1 MTRLVLCDTFL
12 YKGGHALHVRD
23 TSSHIVEGSKVEEY
37 PKDFLKEFFSREYKY
52 KTIKG
57 YLHCD
62 EGFLY
67 FVNKHP
73 SGINDN
79 DVKNCPIYFPE
90 EKQLAISALFTIKDK
105 EQSTLSINKLTEIA
119 FKNIKVDK
127 IKHGD

>member
-1 MTRLVLCDTFL
+1 M
-12 YKGGHALHVRD
+12 HVRD
-23 TSSHIVEGSKVEEY
+23 NSSHIVERSKIEEY

-52 KTIKG
+52 KTIKD

-62 EGFLY
+62 EDFLH

-90 EKQLAISALFTIKDK
+90 EKQLATSALFTIQDK

-119 FKNIKVDK
+119 FKNKKGDK

>member
-1 MTRLVLCDTFL
+1 
-12 YKGGHALHVRD
+12 LHVRG

-37 PKDFLKEFFSREYKY
+37 PKDFPKEFFSREYKY

-57 YLHCD
+57 YLNYD
-62 EGFLY
+62 EDFLR

-90 EKQLAISALFTIKDK
+90 EKQLATSALFTIQDK
-105 EQSTLSINKLTEIA
+105 EQSTLPINQLTEIA
-119 FKNIKVDK
+119 FKNKRGDK
-127 IKHGD
+127 IAYGD

>member
-1 MTRLVLCDTFL
+1 
-12 YKGGHALHVRD
+12 LHVRD

-62 EGFLY
+62 EDFLR

-79 DVKNCPIYFPE
+79 DVKNRFIYLSK
-90 EKQLAISALFTIKDK
+90 EKQLAISTLFPIQDK

-119 FKNIKVDK
+119 FKNKKGDK
-127 IKHGD
+127 IAYGD